1 MDKNLKKSG
10 SPPKTIENQYE
21 CTKSNISLFKEDSR
35 MNIARR
41 TKSHFWVA
49 CLTYFSVLLSLCF
62 STHAVQTLTAQE
74 ATTPNIFLPAPR
86 ILKQHL
92 SRARRAIEEKQYSD
106 AVSHLG
112 TILTEEIER
121 DDANAPEAGDNQQA
135 EANQDYFVETPEA
148 PGSYVSLKGEA
159 QRLLGSLPP
168 VALQL
173 YELQYGSDATRM
185 LDESLATGDFSNLTI
200 ITRKYFHTSAG
211 YEAAILLGH
220 RDRDHGRPLA
230 AALNFKRVY
239 DSPAARSK
247 YDPELSLILATCWL
261 DAQIPRKAVETLRTL
276 KQNIPN
282 SRFDVGGKQYDIFA
296 ANDDPLQWLNTLAG
310 QGEIISLS
318 DNIQWVLFRGSPS
331 RNANS
336 QGGNPM
342 PSLRWTIPTGRDRSD
357 EIHLQSMVQGEVLQ
371 NQHAIST
378 VQPLVVQNTVLT
390 RTPRQLIAV
399 DFTTGKRLWEFPWF
413 ETDTQESLLKAST
426 QNPEGASTTRQL
438 ELRQRLMQDN
448 AYGQVSSDSE
458 RVFLLWDLPVIKQ
471 TSRTSFMVNPATGK
485 KSGAE
490 SSNQLAALD
499 LKTEGSL
506 AWIVGGT
513 SGEDEPALAGA
524 FFLGPPL
531 PLYGE
536 LYAIAELNGEI
547 RLCVLDAANGSL
559 KWQQQLAHVDSRV
572 ISIDKSR
579 RLAGATPSFAD
590 GVLVCPT
597 SAGAI
602 VAVDISA
609 RTLLWGYTYE
619 NLKMVRGYPF
629 NRTIS
634 SNLTKRSQQWID
646 ATLTIADGS
655 VIATPVESDKLICL
669 DLLTGKPQWKPLTRT
684 KDLYIACIKQETI
697 VIVGEQ
703 KISAINMATGEDTWE
718 KPIDISPGIVNGRG
732 FLTNQT
738 YFVPTHAKELLEIDI
753 KTGKIVDK
761 TKLQKTLGNLICYE
775 DQIISQTP
783 DSLTV
788 YYQLAPLKKEV
799 TARLAADK
807 DDVWALSRKC
817 ELLVQEELYDD
828 ALIVLRSTAKLAPN
842 DLGIEQLMIR
852 TMISLLRADYASY
865 KSLGPELQQLTLTMG
880 QFEEYLQ
887 TKAEGQRITGQ
898 ITESFET
905 YLELIEH
912 SSKQTDISAHV
923 TATLRLSSDG
933 VHVRIDRLVQG
944 QLHTLLSSATEQ
956 QRQQIESR
964 ISEFLKAAVATA
976 NVNQLR
982 DFSRYFGT
990 HPLAQQARLELAIAL
1005 IETQAGYARE
1015 MLEAEMLLI
1024 HLQRHTAD
1032 EVLQRTTMVYLAK
1045 LLSLNNQYDLA
1056 AQHFQA
1062 IAKRWPNEP
1071 VFEDMTGIELRN
1083 TELQRDEFKTFRDSD
1098 RQWPQGFT
1106 TVSKTT
1112 DTKGQFPSYQ
1122 RIYNIQLLE
1131 VTGPWNQG
1139 TQVGYDQQKNALTLR
1154 DPNGNITQQVSLH
1167 RGRQIFGTQYQVAY
1181 AKIMGHY
1188 MFTFVGREMLAIDLL
1203 SAKSDPS
1210 EAILWRRSILG
1221 PNANPA
1227 SPIPVRSR
1235 VSTTPW
1241 GTRRYNAIDSSGRR
1255 LGMSGSISLLGIVF
1269 QNQEDLYCVDPLT
1282 GDTIWV
1288 RNGVPIGSEIYT
1300 EGDKVVVIP
1309 PRSNNPQHKPLS
1321 LSLIDG
1327 TIIAADDGAGPIEND
1342 TVNTAVASSERWKVH
1357 GFKALG
1363 YVIKGSDITLRL
1375 EDVSTG
1381 KSLWQISYPTGIRGQ
1396 LLNNKLAVMQQ
1407 NGKFEIRDLLSG
1419 EIVIQK
1425 TLKAEPQ
1432 ISNLYVIEYQNRFL
1446 VIPNRSQS
1454 SRGISLPS
1462 VGLQTKL
1469 INGNI
1474 YCLDKQTGEFLWQ
1487 TPASVESW
1495 GLPLAQSPNSP
1506 VLAFIRQL
1514 NPTSTQNRTQ
1524 GSIRSEVFCIDKRD
1538 GRLLMPPREIPGYIR
1553 IFNVIAAPDE
1563 NKVTVI
1569 ADKNHIYKF
1578 ELSADPTYPAAPVR
1592 MLANST
1598 PASDSSFNQFTRG
1611 FFDAFGNTSRAI
1623 QINKAEKKA
1632 AQEIKPIKQL
1642 PQKKVPDK
1650 QLPQKGIQIIP
1661 IPVRPGAPKPV
1672 PKPVPKP

>member
-1 MDKNLKKSG
+1 
-10 SPPKTIENQYE
+10 
-21 CTKSNISLFKEDSR
+21 

-49 CLTYFSVLLSLCF
+49 CLTYSSVLLCLCF
-62 STHAVQTLTAQE
+62 SSHAVQTLTAQE

-92 SRARRAIEEKQYSD
+92 SRARRAIADKQYSD

-112 TILTEEIER
+112 TILTEEIEP
-121 DDANAPEAGDNQQA
+121 DDANAPEGDDNQQVK
-135 EANQDYFVETPEA
+135 ENQDYFVETPEA
-148 PGSYVSLKGEA
+148 PGNYVSLKGEA

-185 LDESLATGDFSNLTI
+185 LDDSLATGDFSNLTT

-230 AALNFKRVY
+230 AALHFKRVY

-261 DAQIPRKAVETLRTL
+261 AAQIPSKATETLRTL

-296 ANDDPLQWLNTLAG
+296 INDDPLQWLNTLAG

-331 RNANS
+331 RNAIS

-357 EIHLQSMVQGEVLQ
+357 ENQLQSMVQDNVLL
-371 NQHAIST
+371 NKHAIST

-413 ETDTQESLLKAST
+413 ETDNQESLLKAST
-426 QNPEGASTTRQL
+426 QNPEGASTTRKL
-438 ELRQRLMQDN
+438 ELRQRLMEDN

-458 RVFLLWDLPVIKQ
+458 RVFLLWNLPVIKQ
-471 TSRTSFMVNPATGK
+471 TSRTSFRVNPATGK
-485 KSGAE
+485 QSGAE

-506 AWIVGGT
+506 TWIVGGT

-531 PLYGE
+531 PLQGE
-536 LYAIAELNGEI
+536 LYAIAELDGEI

-572 ISIDKSR
+572 IALDKSR

-590 GVLVCPT
+590 GVLICPT

-609 RTLLWGYTYE
+609 RTLLWGYTYK
-619 NLKMVRGYPF
+619 NSNMGRGYSL
-629 NRTIS
+629 NRTPFGTPPPDKS
-634 SNLTKRSQQWID
+634 QWID
-646 ATLTIADGS
+646 ATLTISDGS
-655 VIATPVESDKLICL
+655 VIATPVESNKLICL
-669 DLLTGKPQWKPLTRT
+669 DLLTGKPQWKPLIRK
-684 KDLYIACIKQETI
+684 KDLYIACIKQGTI

-703 KISAINMATGEDTWE
+703 KISAINMATGEDAWE
-718 KPIDISPGIVNGRG
+718 KAVDISPGIVNGRG
-732 FLTNQT
+732 FSTNQT

-753 KTGKIVDK
+753 QTGNIVDR

-799 TARLAADK
+799 AVRLAADK

-817 ELLVQEELYDD
+817 ELLVQEELYDE
-828 ALIVLRSTAKLAPN
+828 ALIVLRSAAEIAPD

-852 TMISLLRADYASY
+852 TMLSMLRADYASY
-865 KSLGPELQQLTLTMG
+865 ESLGLELQQLTLTMG

-898 ITESFET
+898 IIESFET

-912 SSKQTDISAHV
+912 SSKQTDIPAHV
-923 TATLRLSSDG
+923 TATLRLSNDG

-944 QLHTLLSSATEQ
+944 QLHTLLKSATEQ

-964 ISEFLKAAVATA
+964 ISEFLKVAVATT

-990 HPLAQQARLELAIAL
+990 HPLAQQARLELAIVL

-1024 HLQRHTAD
+1024 HLQRHAAD

-1083 TELQRDEFKTFRDSD
+1083 TELQRDEFKAFRDSD
-1098 RQWPQGFT
+1098 GQWPQGFT
-1106 TVSKTT
+1106 TVTKTT
-1112 DTKGQFPSYQ
+1112 DIKGQFPSFQ

-1139 TQVGYDQQKNALTLR
+1139 TQVGYDQQKNAITLR

-1167 RGRQIFGTQYQVAY
+1167 RGRQVFGTQYQVAY
-1181 AKIMGHY
+1181 AKVMGHY

-1288 RNGVPIGSEIYT
+1288 RNGVPVGSEIYT

-1327 TIIAADDGAGPIEND
+1327 NLIAAEDGEGQVEND
-1342 TVNTAVASSERWKVH
+1342 TANTVVASSERWKVH

-1381 KSLWQISYPTGIRGQ
+1381 KSLWQVSYPTGIRGQ
-1396 LLNNKLAVMQQ
+1396 LLDHKLAVMQQ

-1419 EIVIQK
+1419 EVVIQK

-1454 SRGISLPS
+1454 SRGISLPT

-1514 NPTSTQNRTQ
+1514 NPTSTQNRTR
-1524 GSIRSEVFCIDKRD
+1524 GTIRSEVFCIDKRD

-1553 IFNVIAAPDE
+1553 IFNVIAEPDE

-1569 ADKNHIYKF
+1569 ADKNHIYEFK
-1578 ELSADPTYPAAPVR
+1578 LSADPTYPAAPVR

-1611 FFDAFGNTSRAI
+1611 FFDAFGNASRTI
-1623 QINKAEKKA
+1623 ELNKAEKQAGPEKNP
-1632 AQEIKPIKQL
+1632 IKQVPGKQL
-1642 PQKKVPDK
+1642 PQKRI
-1650 QLPQKGIQIIP
+1650 QLTPLP
-1661 IPVRPGAPKPV
+1661 IRPGTPKPVPKPAPKPV
-1672 PKPVPKP
+1672 PKP

>member
-1 MDKNLKKSG
+1 
-10 SPPKTIENQYE
+10 
-21 CTKSNISLFKEDSR
+21 
-35 MNIARR
+35 MNIAHR
-41 TKSHFWVA
+41 TKLHFWVT
-49 CLTYFSVLLSLCF
+49 CFTHLSVLLSVCF
-62 STHAVQTLTAQE
+62 GPQALQILRAQE

-92 SRARRAIEEKQYSD
+92 SRAHRAIADKQYSD

-112 TILTEEIER
+112 TILTEEIEPE
-121 DDANAPEAGDNQQA
+121 DANDPEGTNPPV
-135 EANQDYFVETPEA
+135 EENQDYFVETPEA

-159 QRLLGSLPP
+159 QRLLGNLPP

-185 LDESLATGDFSNLTI
+185 LDEALATGDFSNLTT

-261 DAQIPRKAVETLRTL
+261 HAQIPSKATETLRTL
-276 KQNIPN
+276 KDNIPT
-282 SRFDVGGKQYDIFA
+282 SRFDVGGKQYNIYA
-296 ANDDPLQWLNTLAG
+296 ADDDPLQWLNALAG

-390 RTPRQLIAV
+390 RTPRQLIAI
-399 DFTTGKRLWEFPWF
+399 DFITGKRLWEFPWF
-413 ETDTQESLLKAST
+413 ETDDQESLLKAST

-485 KSGAE
+485 QSGAE
-490 SSNQLAALD
+490 STNQLAALD

-536 LYAIAELNGEI
+536 LYAIVEIDGEI
-547 RLCVLDAANGSL
+547 RLCVLDAASGSL

-572 ISIDKSR
+572 ISVDKSR

-619 NLKMVRGYPF
+619 NLNMVRGYPF
-629 NRTIS
+629 SRTQFG
-634 SNLTKRSQQWID
+634 NVTKRSQQWID

-655 VIATPVESDKLICL
+655 VIATPVESSKLICL
-669 DLLTGKPQWKPLTRT
+669 DLLTGKPQWKPITRN
-684 KDLYIACIKQETI
+684 KDLYVACIDKGTI

-703 KISAINMATGEDTWE
+703 KISAINMATGENAWE
-718 KPIDISPGIVNGRG
+718 KTVDISPGIVNGRG
-732 FLTNQT
+732 FLAEQT
-738 YFVPTHAKELLEIDI
+738 YFIPTHSKELWEIDI
-753 KTGKIVDK
+753 HTGNVVDK

-775 DQIISQTP
+775 NQIISQTP

-788 YYQLAPLKKEV
+788 YYQLEPLKAEV
-799 TARLAADK
+799 ATRLAANK

-817 ELLVQEELYDD
+817 ELLVQEELYDE
-828 ALIVLRSTAKLAPN
+828 ALVVLRSTAELAPN

-865 KSLGPELQQLTLTMG
+865 KSLGPELRKLTLTME

-887 TKAEGQRITGQ
+887 TKAEGQRQTGQ
-898 ITESFET
+898 ITGSFET

-912 SSKQTDISAHV
+912 SSKQADISAHI
-923 TATLRLSSDG
+923 TAALRLSTDG

-944 QLHTLLSSATEQ
+944 QLHTLLNSATAEQ
-956 QRQQIESR
+956 RKQIEDR
-964 ISEFLKAAVATA
+964 ISEFLQAAVAAA

-1024 HLQRHTAD
+1024 HLQRHGTD
-1032 EVLQRTTMVYLAK
+1032 DLLQRTTMVYLAK
-1045 LLSLNNQYDLA
+1045 LLTVSKQHALA
-1056 AQHFQA
+1056 AQHFQD

-1071 VFEDMTGIELRN
+1071 VFENMTGIELRN
-1083 TELQRDEFKTFRDSD
+1083 TELQRDEFKAFRDD
-1098 RQWPQGFT
+1098 DGQWPQGFT

-1131 VTGPWNQG
+1131 VNGPWNKG
-1139 TQVGYDQQKNALTLR
+1139 TQVGYDQQKNAITLR
-1154 DPNGNITQQVSLH
+1154 DPNGNIIQQVSLH

-1181 AKIMGHY
+1181 AKVMGHY

-1241 GTRRYNAIDSSGRR
+1241 GTRRYNAIDNAGRR

-1300 EGDKVVVIP
+1300 EGDKVVIIP
-1309 PRSNNPQHKPLS
+1309 PRSNNPQHTPLS

-1327 TIIAADDGAGPIEND
+1327 NIIDAAEGEEPGEND
-1342 TVNTAVASSERWKVH
+1342 TATVVVASSERWKIS

-1363 YVIKGSDITLRL
+1363 YTIKGSDITLRL

-1396 LLNNKLAVMQQ
+1396 LLSNKLAVMQQ

-1419 EIVIQK
+1419 EVVIQK

-1524 GSIRSEVFCIDKRD
+1524 GSIRSEIFCIDKRD

-1553 IFNVIAAPDE
+1553 IFNVIAEPAE
-1563 NKVTVI
+1563 NKVTVV
-1569 ADKNHIYKF
+1569 ADKNHIYEF
-1578 ELSADPTYPAAPVR
+1578 ELSTDPTYPAAPVR
-1592 MLANST
+1592 MLANSV

-1611 FFDAFGNTSRAI
+1611 FFDAFGNASRALDRNNAE
-1623 QINKAEKKA
+1623 QKPANPKA
-1632 AQEIKPIKQL
+1632 IKPLPVKPL
-1642 PQKKVPDK
+1642 PQKR
-1650 QLPQKGIQIIP
+1650 IQAVP
-1661 IPVRPGAPKPV
+1661 IPLPIRPGAKPLPKPA
-1672 PKPVPKP
+1672 PKPAPKP

>member
-1 MDKNLKKSG
+1 MN
-10 SPPKTIENQYE
+10 TARH
-21 CTKSNISLFKEDSR
+21 TKP
-35 MNIARR
+35 
-41 TKSHFWVA
+41 HFWVA
-49 CLTYFSVLLSLCF
+49 GLTHISVLLCLCF
-62 STHAVQTLTAQE
+62 GSHATQLLKAQDT
-74 ATTPNIFLPAPR
+74 TTPNIFLPAPR

-92 SRARRAIEEKQYSD
+92 SRARRAIMDMQYSD

-112 TILTEEIER
+112 TILTEEIE
-121 DDANAPEAGDNQQA
+121 PEETNDPEGDPQVV
-135 EANQDYFVETPEA
+135 EENQDYFVETPEA

-185 LDESLATGDFSNLTI
+185 LDNALATGDFSNLTT
-200 ITRKYFHTSAG
+200 ITRKYFHTAAG

-261 DAQIPRKAVETLRTL
+261 HAQIPSKATETLRAL
-276 KQNIPN
+276 KKNIPN
-282 SRFDVGGKQYDIFA
+282 TRFDVGGKQYDIFS

-336 QGGNPM
+336 RGGNPM

-357 EIHLQSMVQGEVLQ
+357 EVHLQSMVQGEVLQ

-413 ETDTQESLLKAST
+413 ETDDQESLLKAST

-458 RVFLLWDLPVIKQ
+458 RVFLLWDLPAIKQ
-471 TSRTSFMVNPATGK
+471 TSRTSFNVNPATGK
-485 KSGAE
+485 QSAAE

-499 LKTEGSL
+499 LETEGSL

-536 LYAIAELNGEI
+536 LYAIAELDGEI
-547 RLCVLDAANGSL
+547 RLCVLDATSGSL

-572 ISIDKSR
+572 ISLDKNR

-619 NLKMVRGYPF
+619 NLNMVRGYPF
-629 NRTIS
+629 SRTPFG
-634 SNLTKRSQQWID
+634 NTTKRSQQWID

-655 VIATPVESDKLICL
+655 VIATPVESSKLICL
-669 DLLTGKPQWKPLTRT
+669 DLLTGKPQWKPLTRS
-684 KDLYIACIKQETI
+684 KDLYVACVNQGTI

-703 KISAINMATGEDTWE
+703 KISAINMASGEGVWE
-718 KPIDISPGIVNGRG
+718 ETVDIRPGIVNGRG
-732 FLTNQT
+732 FLADQT
-738 YFVPTHAKELLEIDI
+738 YFVPTHTKELWEIDI
-753 KTGKIVDK
+753 QTGNVIDK

-788 YYQLAPLKKEV
+788 YYQLEPLKTEV
-799 TARLAADK
+799 ATRLAADK

-817 ELLVQEELYDD
+817 ELLVQEQLYDE
-828 ALIVLRSTAKLAPN
+828 ALVVLRSTAELAPN
-842 DLGIEQLMIR
+842 NLGIEQLMIR
-852 TMISLLRADYASY
+852 TMISLLRADYATY
-865 KSLGPELQQLTLTMG
+865 ESLGPELQQLTMTMG

-887 TKAEGQRITGQ
+887 TKAEGQRKTGQ
-898 ITESFET
+898 ITGSFET

-912 SSKQTDISAHV
+912 SSKQADISAHV
-923 TATLRLSSDG
+923 TSALRLSNDG

-944 QLHTLLSSATEQ
+944 QLYTLLNSATDQ
-956 QRQQIESR
+956 QRKQIESR
-964 ISEFLKAAVATA
+964 ISEFLQAAVSTA

-1024 HLQRHTAD
+1024 YLQRHATD
-1032 EVLQRTTMVYLAK
+1032 EVIQRTTMVYLAK
-1045 LLSLNNQYDLA
+1045 LLSLSNQHTLA
-1056 AQHFQA
+1056 AQHLQT

-1071 VFEDMTGIELRN
+1071 VFEDMTGIQLRD
-1083 TELQRDEFKTFRDSD
+1083 TELQRDEFKDFRDNGV
-1098 RQWPQGFT
+1098 QWPQGFT

-1139 TQVGYDQQKNALTLR
+1139 TQVGYDQQKNAITLR
-1154 DPNGNITQQVSLH
+1154 DPNGNITQQVSLL

-1181 AKIMGHY
+1181 AKVMGHY

-1221 PNANPA
+1221 PNANPQ

-1241 GTRRYNAIDSSGRR
+1241 GTRRYNAIDNAGRR

-1300 EGDKVVVIP
+1300 AGDKVVIIP
-1309 PRSNNPQHKPLS
+1309 PRSSNPQHKSLS

-1327 TIIAADDGAGPIEND
+1327 NIIDDND
-1342 TVNTAVASSERWKVH
+1342 GKGQDKNTLTNAVVASSERWKVS

-1363 YVIKGSDITLRL
+1363 YLIKGSDITLRL

-1381 KSLWQISYPTGIRGQ
+1381 KLLWQVSYPTGIRGQ

-1419 EIVIQK
+1419 EVVIQK

-1506 VLAFIRQL
+1506 ILAFIRQL

-1524 GSIRSEVFCIDKRD
+1524 GSIRSEIFCIDKRD

-1553 IFNVIAAPDE
+1553 IFNVIAEPAE
-1563 NKVTVI
+1563 NKVTVV
-1569 ADKNHIYKF
+1569 ADKNHIYEFK
-1578 ELSADPTYPAAPVR
+1578 LSEDPTFPAAPVR
-1592 MLANST
+1592 MLANSL

-1611 FFDAFGNTSRAI
+1611 FFDAFGNASRAI
-1623 QINKAEKKA
+1623 EAEGAAKKV
-1632 AQEIKPIKQL
+1632 IKPLPVKQL
-1642 PQKKVPDK
+1642 PQ
-1650 QLPQKGIQIIP
+1650 QKIPRIP
-1661 IPVRPGAPKPV
+1661 IPIQIRPGAPKPL
-1672 PKPVPKP
+1672 PKPAPKP